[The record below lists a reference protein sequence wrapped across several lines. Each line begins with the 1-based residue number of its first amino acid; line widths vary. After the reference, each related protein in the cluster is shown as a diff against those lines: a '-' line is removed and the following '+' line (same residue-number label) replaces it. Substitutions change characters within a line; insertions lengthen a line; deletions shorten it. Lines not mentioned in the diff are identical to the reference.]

1 MPEKPVRTG
10 SKGEKVMGKTWDT
23 EKIEKFTESVAAAYD
38 KYTDDSHLLED
49 GFAKYYYNDTYRG
62 QAAETSKN
70 FIGDG
75 QNNLHFKQHDIQKRL
90 VYKYYDMIDS
100 FKDKVDPS
108 PIARIDTDI
117 LDSIKKDFKVFYNVT
132 DVEGYAIE
140 RKARYIMSKFG
151 KYNGNFNLPN
161 YRIEGEMYEDLC
173 GAGGFLDKCIR
184 MFEEFDEEM
193 CTNIDQSGI
202 ENDVDELQNKIVTT
216 ASALDAIQVIVENM
230 PKFSFGLISLSV
242 NAINTDNQ
250 KELRK
255 KAKDIYIS
263 KLLGKLNGTGFH
275 GTYERSFVVK
285 DSNRVRIGSVNQS
298 FVTVTGVPDSDGNLT
313 TTYGGAQAWFMKDP
327 DYKNKLSDFG
337 CGSIASVNQYLYLTG
352 QTTISYDDYRQL
364 VYDFVDAKDQPAA
377 LQGIQS
383 IARKTTL
390 YTIDGFAPNQMTG
403 YVTNMCKS
411 KGVTISS
418 HWDYFKDYEDD
429 YQSMKEQL
437 NKGVPVIW
445 AVNDFENM
453 AKDSKDLTKVGVSFY
468 KYDDKNGQ
476 YYISAEKVTSHY
488 VTATAIYEDT
498 DEAGKTRR
506 LVEISSWGNKYYVDY
521 DQYID
526 IVRSDTDN
534 EPCSSITHTT
544 VK

>member
-1 MPEKPVRTG
+1 
-10 SKGEKVMGKTWDT
+10 MGKSWDT
-23 EKIEKFTESVAAAYD
+23 EKIEKFIDSVAVAYD
-38 KYTDDSHLLED
+38 KYTDDSRLLED

-75 QNNLHFKQHDIQKRL
+75 QNNLHIKQHDIQKRL

-108 PIARIDTDI
+108 PIARIDTDV
-117 LDSIKKDFKVFYNVT
+117 LGNLKKDFKVFYNVT

-151 KYNGNFNLPN
+151 NINGNFNLPS
-161 YRIEGEMYEDLC
+161 YRIEDEMYEDLC
-173 GAGGFLDKCIR
+173 GAGGFIDKCISK
-184 MFEEFDEEM
+184 FEEFDEEM
-193 CTNIDQSGI
+193 CRNIDQSGI
-202 ENDVDELQNKIVTT
+202 KNDVDELQNKIVTT
-216 ASALDAIQVIVENM
+216 ASALDAIQVKVENM
-230 PKFSFGLISLSV
+230 PKFSFGLVSLS
-242 NAINTDNQ
+242 AINADNQ

-255 KAKDIYIS
+255 KAKEIYIS
-263 KLLGKLNGTGFH
+263 KLFGKLNGTGFH
-275 GTYERSFVVK
+275 GTYEDSFVVK
-285 DSNRVRIGSVNQS
+285 NANRVRVGTVNDT
-298 FVTVTGVPDSDGNLT
+298 FITVTNVPDKNGKLT
-313 TTYGGAQAWFMKDP
+313 NKYGGAQEWFANDP
-327 DYKNKLSDFG
+327 NLDKRLSKQLSDFG
-337 CGSIASVNQYLYLTG
+337 CGSVASVNQYLYLTG
-352 QTTISYDDYRQL
+352 QTTITYDDYKQL

-383 IARKTTL
+383 VARKTTL
-390 YTIDGFAPNQMTG
+390 YTIDGFAPNQMTS
-403 YVTNMCKS
+403 YVTNMCDS
-411 KGVTISS
+411 KGVSVSTK
-418 HWDYFKDYEDD
+418 WDYLQDYEKD

-445 AVNDFENM
+445 SINDFENC
-453 AKDSKDLTKVGVSFY
+453 SKDYNDPTKTGAKFY
-468 KYDDKNGQ
+468 TYNETSGEYKASSNQ
-476 YYISAEKVTSHY
+476 VTSHY

-498 DEAGKTRR
+498 DEKGKTRR
-506 LVEISSWGNKYYVDY
+506 LIEISSWGNKYYVDY

-526 IVRSDTDN
+526 SVRNDTDN